1 MNNSLFRRFF
11 ALFCIIMSL
20 ALLFCACERKE
31 GDTEKSTLKESATQ
45 TEAKT
50 EAKTEP
56 ETETKLETVTETE
69 AGPKIVTYTVKVVD
83 ANGAP
88 VAGATIQLCQ
98 GDLCL
103 PPMPTNEN
111 GIAVF
116 EAYEAEYTAKVFATG
131 YTSDSDG
138 YTFSAGSYE
147 LTVTVN
153 AAE

>member
-1 MNNSLFRRFF
+1 
-11 ALFCIIMSL
+11 MSL
-20 ALLFCACERKE
+20 ALLLCACERTKGKE
-31 GDTEKSTLKESATQ
+31 SDTEKATVKETVAQ
-45 TEAKT
+45 TEPQT
-50 EAKTEP
+50 ES